1 MADDA
6 QRYDGVP
13 EQAGAASKGEPSP
26 VRSADNPAS
35 ANRGQRA
42 PRDGSGDVTGSGAG
56 AGGGGGAE
64 DFDADPVGGGGG
76 NEMPRTAHPE
86 GSGADA
92 PKHGSR

>member
-1 MADDA
+1 MADDVR
-6 QRYDGVP
+6 RYEGMPV
-13 EQAGAASKGEPSP
+13 QAGTASRGDASP
-26 VRSADNPAS
+26 DRSEDNPAS

-64 DFDADPVGGGGG
+64 DFDSDPVGGGGG
-76 NEMPRTAHPE
+76 NEMPRTEHFE